1 MNERGDEIAQS
12 RTELPV
18 KPNCTT
24 PGIFCYCIKGNFKSI
39 YLKKNE
45 HSGYGYWVH
54 IAGIFH
60 IFCFR
65 VPGSK

>member
-24 PGIFCYCIKGNFKSI
+24 PGIFCYGIKGNFSSI
-39 YLKKNE
+39 YLKKKM
-45 HSGYGYWVH
+45 S
-54 IAGIFH
+54 I
-60 IFCFR
+60 R
-65 VPGSK
+65 VMVTGFI